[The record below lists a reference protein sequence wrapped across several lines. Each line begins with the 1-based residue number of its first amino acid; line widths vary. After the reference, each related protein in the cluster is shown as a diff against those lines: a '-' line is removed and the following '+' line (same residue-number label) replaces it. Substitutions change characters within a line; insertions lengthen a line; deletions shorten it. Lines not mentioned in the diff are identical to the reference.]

1 MWGLEP
7 GPRLFTDHA
16 DFAWGLIASL
26 YVSNIIALVIALVMI
41 PMIMRVI
48 CVPNEILIPSIVV
61 ICFVGAYASTT
72 SMWGVL
78 IMIVGGILGYAFQRF
93 GYSASPMLLASI
105 LSVTFEVNLRRALTI
120 SGGSPSIFVTK
131 PLSLIFFL
139 VFLLL
144 LCSPVFKK
152 IYYKKRL
159 NKETTTE

>member
-159 NKETTTE
+159 NKRNYN